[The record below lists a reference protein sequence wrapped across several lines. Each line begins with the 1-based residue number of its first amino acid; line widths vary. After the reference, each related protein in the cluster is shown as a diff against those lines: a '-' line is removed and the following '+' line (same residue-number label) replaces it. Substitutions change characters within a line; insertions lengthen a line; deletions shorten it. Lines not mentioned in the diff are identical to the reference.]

1 MSEAA
6 TAAEKFR
13 PHFETVAGGVS
24 LSEDEAASA
33 FDAIMEGG
41 VPEML
46 LAAFLVALR
55 ARGETVDEIA
65 GAVRAMR
72 GKMRKINAPAGAI
85 DVVGTGGDAKGTYNI
100 STAAAFV
107 LAGAGVPVAKHGNRA
122 VSSKSGAADVLGKLG
137 LNLAM
142 TPEQAEMCLN
152 EAGIA
157 FLFAPTYH
165 PAMRHAAPV
174 RQGLKLRT
182 IFNLLGPLSNP
193 ASVKRQIIGVFSP
206 VWLEPIAEAMRRLGA
221 EHVWVVHGSDG
232 LDELSTT
239 GPSQVVEL
247 KHGEIRR
254 FDLSPGDAGL
264 PVTDLAGLL
273 CGPPADSAASII
285 ALLGGKRGP
294 FRDIVLLNS
303 AAALIV
309 AGRALSLAEGVE
321 LASASID
328 EGNAARALDKLITLG
343 KS

>member
-13 PHFETVAGGVS
+13 PHFETVAGGAS
-24 LSEDEAASA
+24 LSEEEAASA

-46 LAAFLVALR
+46 LAGFLVALR

-72 GKMRKINAPAGAI
+72 GKMRRIKAPAGAI

-122 VSSKSGAADVLGKLG
+122 VSSKSGAADVLERLG

-142 TPEQAEMCLN
+142 TPDQAEMCLA

-193 ASVKRQIIGVFSP
+193 ASVKRQIIGVFSS

-221 EHVWVVHGSDG
+221 EHVWVIHGSDG

-254 FDLSPGDAGL
+254 FDISPDDAGL
-264 PVTDLAGLL
+264 PVTDMNGLL
-273 CGPPADSAASII
+273 CGAPADSADSII
-285 ALLGGKRGP
+285 ALLDGGRGP

-309 AGRALSLAEGVE
+309 AGRAQSLAEGVE
-321 LASASID
+321 LAAASID
-328 EGNAARALDKLITLG
+328 EGKAARALANLIALG
-343 KS
+343 KA